1 MYNISDSY
9 LDAYKAPARHI
20 VGRVECQTQ
29 NGLVNMESN
38 GSLIK
43 FTIEKTSPKGKLFG
57 FAISQKITIEAIG
70 ILDTIKRGD
79 KLIPSIE
86 SADHNEEEVLLPH
99 FYVDTVELNKVNNR
113 TTINGYD
120 ILHKLDS
127 IPISNFEFTYPV
139 FALNYALDILEPIGG
154 YVEFDGINQLI
165 REQPNLSGTE
175 TARSVLTALAEYTGS
190 ICYVSQEDRVKFRS
204 IKPED
209 FTDVLTADDYF
220 DLTIGEEVRLHR
232 VASSTELG
240 DNYAYGDEGFTQV
253 IWENP
258 FINMSDNVS
267 GILETI
273 GNQVLNTSSVS
284 YTLSWRGCP
293 AYELGDFVILQE
305 KDGTAQYA
313 RYLNESIT
321 YGGGL
326 KATSEWDPG
335 DNEVIDAAP
344 SNLGEMLK
352 SVYAKVDKVNKEI
365 ELVVSEKIE
374 EALKEGEIN
383 ATIESIVDEKM
394 SSIEIDTEG
403 ITQTVMNQTQ
413 ELIDT
418 NMDGIEDQIQTLRE
432 EVSMGLTAEDVKI
445 IISQTVDTSEATSV
459 TTSTG
464 FTFNEEGL
472 EVSKSGSEM
481 TTLITEDGMTV
492 YRDDDA
498 VLIADNVGV
507 QAENLHA
514 TTYLII
520 GLNSRFED
528 YDEGQ
533 RTGCFWIGG

>member
-29 NGLVNMESN
+29 NCLINMESN

-165 REQPNLSGTE
+165 KEQPNLSGTE

-190 ICYVSQEDRVKFRS
+190 ICYVSREDQVKFRS

-220 DLTIGEEVRLHR
+220 DLTIGEEVRLNR
-232 VASSTELG
+232 IASSTELG
-240 DNYAYGDEGFTQV
+240 DNYAYGSEGFTQV
-253 IWENP
+253 LWENP

-335 DNEVIDAAP
+335 DNEIIDAAP